1 MNYLPAIFRPQGRTH
16 VEDGLAGSTL
26 PTAGGAPIQAIP
38 NPMPPASDPNSQL
51 AQFRHM
57 VGIHS
62 TLGTFL
68 HNTLHFEGRAAP
80 NLGIYNRVCHRE
92 AQAKRGF
99 KLASLFIN
107 GCLGLQVIVAA
118 ALTAMGAANTNHVG
132 ITAFGAIK
140 DRKSV
145 V

>member
-1 MNYLPAIFRPQGRTH
+1 MY
-16 VEDGLAGSTL
+16 S
-26 PTAGGAPIQAIP
+26 IQEQA
-38 NPMPPASDPNSQL
+38 AESDPNSQL

-62 TLGTFL
+62 TLGTIL
-68 HNTLHFEGRAAP
+68 NSLHFEGRAAP

-132 ITAFGAIK
+132 ITA
-140 DRKSV
+140 
-145 V
+145 